1 MKEWTQ
7 QNFEEV
13 IEMPAQWEQI
23 ARQEGVIFKVVT
35 LPKVRFAEIVADPV
49 RAFSLLVFSG
59 KTLWFQPDSQTLIEV
74 SYKAPYFK
82 LSTFREGAPHLESVW
97 TPDASRVIQLIQK
110 YPAYLAE

>member
-1 MKEWTQ
+1 MREWTQ

-23 ARQEGVIFKVVT
+23 ARQEGVVFKPVS
-35 LPKVRFAEIVADPV
+35 LPTVKFVEIVTDPV

-59 KTLWFQPDSQTLIEV
+59 KTLWFQPNSQTLIEV

-82 LSTFREGAPHLESVW
+82 LSTFKEGAPHLESMW
-97 TPDASRVIQLIQK
+97 TPDARKVIELLQK

>member
-1 MKEWTQ
+1 MT
-7 QNFEEV
+7 
-13 IEMPAQWEQI
+13 QWEQV
-23 ARQEGVIFKVVT
+23 ARAEGVIFKGVS
-35 LPKVRFAEIVADPV
+35 LPKVKFVEMVADPV
-49 RAFSLLVFSG
+49 VAFVLLVFKG

-97 TPDASRVIQLIQK
+97 TPDASRAIELLQK